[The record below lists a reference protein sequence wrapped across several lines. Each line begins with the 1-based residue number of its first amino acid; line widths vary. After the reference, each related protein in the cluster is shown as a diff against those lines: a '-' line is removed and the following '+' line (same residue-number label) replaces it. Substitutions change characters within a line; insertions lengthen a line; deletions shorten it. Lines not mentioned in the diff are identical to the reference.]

1 MSQLLNRRRAGV
13 LCHIS
18 SLPSNTASGDLG
30 TEAFRFVDFLQ
41 EIGATIWQTL
51 PLNMTHA
58 DGSPYQCL
66 SAHAGNPEFISL
78 DALFEKEWLSTNI
91 LVDKTL
97 TKQQLL
103 NLAYK
108 NYLANIDA
116 STNQYFDQFCIEQAF
131 WLDDFALFLAL
142 REHFNHTGWFQ
153 WDEAYKNRDEA
164 TLKSAN
170 LLLAQEINAI
180 KFTQYLFF
188 SQWLALKAYATSKN
202 VVLFGDIPIFV
213 SYDSADVWCNPHLFK
228 LDADQHMTVVAGVPP
243 DYFSATGQRWGNPH
257 YKWEAMQADGFA
269 WWLRRMQTQNALFDM
284 VRIDHFRG
292 FEAAWEIPATDE
304 TAINGYWVHAPGD
317 ALLGA
322 IKQAFPNITLI
333 AEDLGVITP
342 EVSTLRDKYALPGM
356 KILQF
361 AFGGQDDNPYLPHNT
376 EENSVVYTG
385 THDNDTSL
393 GWYQSSNEFERHYFE
408 QYVAGY
414 AADTSLKMPFSLV
427 SMALSSKAQ
436 LAIIPMQDILELG
449 TEHRMNIPGTA
460 LDNWRWRFEWKQLK
474 SRQKK
479 QMKTAIKK
487 SQRA

>member
-1 MSQLLNRRRAGV
+1 
-13 LCHIS
+13 
-18 SLPSNTASGDLG
+18 
-30 TEAFRFVDFLQ
+30 
-41 EIGATIWQTL
+41 
-51 PLNMTHA
+51 
-58 DGSPYQCL
+58 
-66 SAHAGNPEFISL
+66 
-78 DALFEKEWLSTNI
+78 
-91 LVDKTL
+91 
-97 TKQQLL
+97 
-103 NLAYK
+103 
-108 NYLANIDA
+108 
-116 STNQYFDQFCIEQAF
+116 
-131 WLDDFALFLAL
+131 
-142 REHFNHTGWFQ
+142 
-153 WDEAYKNRDEA
+153 
-164 TLKSAN
+164 
-170 LLLAQEINAI
+170 
-180 KFTQYLFF
+180 
-188 SQWLALKAYATSKN
+188 
-202 VVLFGDIPIFV
+202 
-213 SYDSADVWCNPHLFK
+213 
-228 LDADQHMTVVAGVPP
+228 
-243 DYFSATGQRWGNPH
+243 
-257 YKWEAMQADGFA
+257 
-269 WWLRRMQTQNALFDM
+269 
-284 VRIDHFRG
+284 
-292 FEAAWEIPATDE
+292 AWEIPATDE

-333 AEDLGVITP
+333 AEDLGVITL